1 MSNPLDEFTYTI
13 TRGQSMMMMGMIAAI
28 LEGMENAVEAGAD
41 ITDVPIVAEL
51 LSDLGGQFSEQDQNY
66 PKEPEAES
74 EA

>member
-13 TRGQSMMMMGMIAAI
+13 TRGQSMMVMGMVAAI

-66 PKEPEAES
+66 SDAETEEEA
-74 EA
+74 